1 MAQSGC
7 KADAAPAQYLTLFDA
22 DVEVVLQTSASG
34 HGSDINAGPISAHLE
49 IRNVEP
55 PEVASVTE
63 PAVVNVEEPVS
74 DRIERYRQRRT
85 GQRWDHAGVSSRVLV
100 DGLAEHSVTQ
110 VARGNI
116 VFNALFSLPNTL
128 ALTSRTALK

>member
-34 HGSDINAGPISAHLE
+34 HGSDINAGPISTHLE

-63 PAVVNVEEPVS
+63 PAVVNVKETVS
-74 DRIERYRQRRT
+74 DRQRRT

-116 VFNALFSLPNTL
+116 VFNALFSLPNPL